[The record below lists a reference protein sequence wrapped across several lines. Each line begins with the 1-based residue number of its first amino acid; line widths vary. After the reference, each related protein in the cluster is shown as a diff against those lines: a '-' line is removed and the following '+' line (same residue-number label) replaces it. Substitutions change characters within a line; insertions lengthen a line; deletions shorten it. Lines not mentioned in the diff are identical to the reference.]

1 MSFSDPLTRGRERGT
16 VEKDGGATLKIEV
29 EDTPDLV
36 GPWRPLSGTATIN
49 YSGRQEPTP
58 GARIPAR
65 AAHHLY
71 IEELRAM
78 DMIPA
83 MPDSAHQ
90 QPSRET
96 ALVPLATT
104 GLKRAGGELPP
115 VCLHLTPST
124 LIGLRVYLDAF
135 AQSLA
140 QHQPSAST
148 AATYRKRG
156 AIFLTWLAQG
166 SDPRRLDRACLEA
179 YRAYLDRKFSNPRT
193 KNGYLT
199 AVRQFLKWLVP
210 LHPGLVN
217 PAEFVEGWRCSRT
230 HTRRHLPV
238 DDAKALLATLES
250 DPRKS
255 EEQCA
260 RNVAMAYLMLK
271 TGLRTIEVSRARI
284 EHLQE
289 SVPGEKWRL
298 WVHGKG
304 RQSADE
310 SVQVLKEVY
319 ERIQVYLALRP
330 GPWQGSDPLFATTAC
345 VDRGGNVVTPAGLKL
360 STRAIHRIISEGLLL
375 AGVKK
380 PGIVVHSLRHST
392 PTFALLNDANPTR
405 VQKMMRHQH
414 YATTEIYVE
423 EVQRLLDGAEDAV
436 TQI

>member
-1 MSFSDPLTRGRERGT
+1 MELVPLIPEREP
-16 VEKDGGATLKIEV
+16 VD
-29 EDTPDLV
+29 
-36 GPWRPLSGTATIN
+36 W
-49 YSGRQEPTP
+49 
-58 GARIPAR
+58 
-65 AAHHLY
+65 
-71 IEELRAM
+71 
-78 DMIPA
+78 
-83 MPDSAHQ
+83 SA
-90 QPSRET
+90 PT
-96 ALVPLATT
+96 ALVPLPTT
-104 GLKRAGGELPP
+104 SLRRTGGELPP
-115 VCLHLTPST
+115 VCLQLSSST

-135 AQSLA
+135 ARQLA
-140 QHQPSAST
+140 HQKPGST
-148 AATYRKRG
+148 TARTYFKRG
-156 AIFLTWLAQG
+156 RAFIAWLEQEQMKD
-166 SDPRRLDRACLEA
+166 SHIRRLDRVCLEA
-179 YRAYLDRKFSNPRT
+179 YHTYLDQRFSNLRT

-199 AVRQFLKWLVP
+199 AVRQFLNWLVP

-217 PAEFVEGWRCSRT
+217 PADFVQGWRCSRQ

-238 DDAKALLATLES
+238 EDAKALLAALES
-250 DPRKS
+250 DPRKTDL
-255 EEQCA
+255 QRA

-289 SVPGEKWRL
+289 LVPGEKWRL

-304 RQSADE
+304 RASADE

-319 ERIQVYLALRP
+319 ERITAYLALRP
-330 GPWQGSDPLFATTAC
+330 GPLQGSEPLFATTAC
-345 VDRGGNVVTPAGLKL
+345 LDRGGHVVTPAGLKL
-360 STRAIHRIISEGLLL
+360 STRTIHRIITEGLLL

-423 EVQRLLDGAEDAV
+423 EVQRLLEGAEDAV